1 MMPHIKTMNDATKSA
16 ATRHPLFR
24 VTFTKPERVHYVRAL
39 DPDGA
44 YQVALMIERLY
55 EGRHRSLDRT
65 LADAVIEVVTGE
77 GADE

>member
-1 MMPHIKTMNDATKSA
+1 MSSSN
-16 ATRHPLFR
+16 RHPLFK
-24 VTFTKPERVHYVRAL
+24 VTFTEPARQHYVRAL